1 MKGFS
6 PRVSSKRAV
15 IIKNLILLFLLI
27 ALAGGSLLLGRYPH
41 PGFLNPGD
49 LATDPIAR
57 NIVMN
62 LRLPRIIT
70 AIILGSTLALAGLVF
85 QTILGNPLVEPGF
98 LGVSQGAAFGAA
110 LVIILNIKNPLAVPL
125 AAGLFALIAL
135 ILTWSLARFIRYG
148 GWIIRLILAGIIISA
163 LFSSGL
169 GILKY
174 LADPLSQ
181 LQEITFWMMG
191 GLSGVGWQEL
201 KYILPLTLPPLI
213 LIVIMRWRLNLL
225 SMGDRT
231 AHALGISPILEKNFF
246 LLIAV
251 IATATVVA
259 YCGIIGWIGLIIPH
273 IARRLAGSDTGK
285 SVPAALL
292 SGGIFAIISDDIA
305 RTVTTGEIPLGILTS
320 LAGALIFTVL
330 MICTP
335 LRKHA

>member
-1 MKGFS
+1 MKELS
-6 PRVSSKRAV
+6 PRVNRKRAV
-15 IIKNLILLFLLI
+15 FIKNLILLLI
-27 ALAGGSLLLGRYPH
+27 LTALVGGSLLLGRYPS
-41 PGFLNPGD
+41 PGFMSPGE
-49 LATDPIAR
+49 LADDPIAR
-57 NIVMN
+57 NIVLN

-70 AIILGSTLALAGLVF
+70 AVVLGSTLALAGLVF

-110 LVIILNIKNPLAVPL
+110 LVIILNVKSPLAVPFS
-125 AAGLFALIAL
+125 AGLFAVIAL
-135 ILTWSLARFIRYG
+135 MLTWSLARFIRFG

-174 LADPLSQ
+174 LADPRSQ

-201 KYILPLTLPPLI
+201 RYLLPLTIPALI
-213 LIVIMRWRLNLL
+213 LILIMRWRLNLL

-231 AHALGISPILEKNFF
+231 AHALGISPVLEKNFF

-292 SGGIFAIISDDIA
+292 TGGIFALLSDDIA
-305 RTVTTGEIPLGILTS
+305 RTVTSGEIPLGILTS
-320 LAGALIFTVL
+320 LAGALIFTFL
-330 MICTP
+330 MIFSP
-335 LRKHA
+335 VRRHI